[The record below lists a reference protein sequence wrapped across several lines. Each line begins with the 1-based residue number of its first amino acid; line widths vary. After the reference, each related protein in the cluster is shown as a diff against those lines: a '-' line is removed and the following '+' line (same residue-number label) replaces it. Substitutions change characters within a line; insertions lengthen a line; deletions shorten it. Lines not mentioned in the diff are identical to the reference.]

1 MKKGLFKKILAFTLA
16 GAMALPLMACGKS
29 TGEDSGDGSSK
40 NLLAKIQE
48 SGKIKIGMSV
58 DYAPYEFFI
67 MEDGKK
73 KLVGMDVDMMN
84 EIAKDLG
91 VEVEVQEMEFSTI
104 CDAVRN
110 GIVDLGV
117 SGFSPDAERLE
128 IVDFSDIYF
137 EAEQGI
143 LINKNSASTIKSID
157 DLKGKK
163 VGAQNGSIQA
173 TVAQGIKDADVKL
186 LPEVPTLIQDLIA
199 GNLDAVIVE
208 LPVADIQ
215 SSVHE
220 TLVVAEEKITDTSG
234 GGSAIALPKGEK
246 ELLEAI
252 NKSISK
258 LLSEG
263 KLDEFYKNAVNIS
276 KNEVTAE

>member
-1 MKKGLFKKILAFTLA
+1 MKKGFLKKVLTFTLA
-16 GAMALPLMACGKS
+16 GAMALPLMACKS
-29 TGEDSGDGSSK
+29 SAKSDSDKDLLSK
-40 NLLAKIQE
+40 IKE
-48 SGKIKIGMSV
+48 SGKITIGMSV
-58 DYAPYEFFI
+58 DYAPYEFFV

-73 KLVGMDVDMMN
+73 KMVGMDVDMMN

-104 CDAVRN
+104 CDSVRN
-110 GIVDLGV
+110 GIIDLGV
-117 SGFSPDAERLE
+117 SGLSPDAKRSE

-137 EAEQGI
+137 KAEQGI
-143 LINKNSASTIKSID
+143 LINKNSTSSIKNLK
-157 DLKGKK
+157 DLEGKK

-173 TVAQGIKDADVKL
+173 KIAQGIKDADIKL

-215 SSVHE
+215 ASVNE
-220 TLVVAEEKITDTSG
+220 TLAVAEEKIADTSG
-234 GGSAIALPKGEK
+234 GGSAIALPKGET
-246 ELLEAI
+246 ELLAEV
-252 NKSISK
+252 NKSIK
-258 LLSEG
+258 RLLDEG
-263 KLDEFYKNAVNIS
+263 KLDEFYKKAVELS